1 MYECVCV
8 VYFMHWVCLVFL
20 GWVVFFFLHVC
31 VKHPLK
37 TTRLLITGGSPSR
50 RRNNSHV
57 CGWKRPREAT
67 LCDNIYPV
75 LAALQ
80 PTKAI
85 YTHIDH
91 SLLFISQQN
100 LFKSAKDF
108 LFLTG
113 APALADSD
121 L

>member
-1 MYECVCV
+1 MRMEKIA
-8 VYFMHWVCLVFL
+8 H
-20 GWVVFFFLHVC
+20 
-31 VKHPLK
+31 
-37 TTRLLITGGSPSR
+37 
-50 RRNNSHV
+50 
-57 CGWKRPREAT
+57 RPREAT